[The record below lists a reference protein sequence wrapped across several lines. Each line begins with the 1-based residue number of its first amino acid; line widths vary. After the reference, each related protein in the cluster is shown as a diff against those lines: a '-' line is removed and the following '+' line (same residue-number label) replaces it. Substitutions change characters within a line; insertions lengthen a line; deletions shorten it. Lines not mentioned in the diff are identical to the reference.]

1 MILQVLLNVIYSL
14 TFLEKIIQYDKD
26 LLVYLNSLGNENW
39 DTFWMTITNQ
49 FSWIP
54 LYLLFLF
61 LINKSFG
68 WKKGLSLLL
77 LTALLVTFSDQFT
90 VFIKN
95 YFERLRPNQDTSINE
110 IIRILKNNKSFSFL
124 SGHATTSTAVSLL
137 IHLSL
142 KKDYKYTL
150 LFFIWPLLFAYS
162 RIYIGVH
169 FPIDVIAGSVLGVL
183 IGFIFYRLSLKLLL
197 KVDSKK

>member
-54 LYLLFLF
+54 LYLIFLF
-61 LINKSFG
+61 LIYKSFG